1 MLAPFHN
8 EGEIL
13 GVSRTYT
20 AHAIE
25 FIIFDTK
32 QQVDKESQ
40 TISSDYYANLMSM
53 TYRWRQN
60 FDRLGINLI
69 GCFHRNAVQALL
81 VINLLNPQKSAI
93 AIATY
98 RGLVSV

>member
-1 MLAPFHN
+1 MAPFHN

-13 GVSRTYT
+13 GVSQTYT

-40 TISSDYYANLMSM
+40 TISSDYYANLMAM
-53 TYRWRQN
+53 TYRWRQK

-69 GCFHRNAVQALL
+69 GYFHVCRNAVQALL

-98 RGLVSV
+98 